1 MTGAPPRR
9 GSYGTVVARY
19 EVEGALGADWLGVD
33 GAEAPL
39 ADAVFD
45 WLFVA
50 GCRPRKPMA
59 LPFGCPRLRRVR
71 RPDMLIPP
79 GVRIFPLPIPTH
91 QVSNSWLT
99 GQ

>member
-39 ADAVFD
+39 ADAV
-45 WLFVA
+45 LELLLLA
-50 GCRPRKPMA
+50 GRRPWKPHA
-59 LPFGCPRLRRVR
+59 LPFGCPRRRRVR
-71 RPDMLIPP
+71 
-79 GVRIFPLPIPTH
+79 
-91 QVSNSWLT
+91 
-99 GQ
+99 